1 MKEAAS
7 WVANAPK
14 KGGVEW
20 RRLASMNSRF
30 RHVPPCP
37 GEEVEELSFEELLE
51 QEKAFFKL
59 QNKTSFPREVRKS
72 KKTR

>member
-1 MKEAAS
+1 MFRHVPPCSA
-7 WVANAPK
+7 
-14 KGGVEW
+14 
-20 RRLASMNSRF
+20 MF